1 MEQQTQQGRER
12 QRPEEQHT
20 ARTRERNPERERL
33 SGPGQLAQALM
44 AGVSLLDLPPLRLE
58 ELAALMGN
66 QGMADLLEQ
75 QSIPL
80 EETRFTLPEP
90 VGTTPWPVPETELIL
105 SDPPPDLTAGEQGG
119 RAFDPAGLVY

>member
-1 MEQQTQQGRER
+1 M
-12 QRPEEQHT
+12 
-20 ARTRERNPERERL
+20 
-33 SGPGQLAQALM
+33 AQALM
-44 AGVSLLDLPPLRLE
+44 AGLSLLELPPLRLE

-90 VGTTPWPVPETELIL
+90 VETTPWPVPETELML
-105 SDPPPDLTAGEQGG
+105 SDPPLDLTAGEQGG
-119 RAFDPAGLVY
+119 RAFDPVGLVY